1 MTEELK
7 RNLEA
12 WAKYKKLKDEY
23 EDLMEEAKSKV
34 VKYMKDKDINVL
46 STDDYLVKSSS
57 LNRETISK
65 NDLPPDIWQKY
76 CKKNSPVCAVRYGEL
91 EALYLIPSL
100 VYSLI
105 SNIKVGTSIAQ
116 A

>member
-12 WAKYKKLKDEY
+12 WAKYKKLRDEY
-23 EDLMEEAKSKV
+23 DDLMEEAKNKV

-65 NDLPPDIWQKY
+65 NELPPEIWQKY
-76 CKKNSPVCAVRYGEL
+76 CKKNSYCTYR
-91 EALYLIPSL
+91 L
-100 VYSLI
+100 VS
-105 SNIKVGTSIAQ
+105 K
-116 A
+116 